1 MSGGQPS
8 IRGYLI
14 QTLIALLDALAKD
27 RPWEYVRLEPAD
39 PELEKI
45 DLLWEQA
52 TGTRAVQVKSSQ
64 NQIGKADA
72 ERWAGELETHHGG
85 ADELELVL
93 VGPCAQSVVQL
104 GRAGRVTIPPPVPL
118 NLGLL
123 CQAAAHRLALF
134 LESQNA
140 SAGRADQ
147 REALV
152 RQLGWRLA
160 QWSAESHRLSRA
172 ELAGLLEAWS
182 REEAAKLPQFPIFTA
197 PQRNPFFTGREA
209 ELELLHTR
217 LRTAGRAV
225 LSQTQAISGLGGV
238 GKTQTVLEYAHQVR
252 GDYDAVFWISA
263 ASELELRT
271 GYAQIAARLGLPHDA
286 GDAEGAMR
294 AARHWL
300 ESSPDR
306 RWLLVFD
313 NADDPQVLEVLQG
326 WLPSGSSAGHV
337 LVTSRAR
344 VLEALGLV
352 SPLALETLPAA
363 ESTAFLLKRTGRQQA
378 EAGEVTGASEL
389 AAELDG
395 LPLALEQAAAYVLDR
410 DVPFAEYL
418 ASYRRQ
424 RLALLE
430 QRGPQSGAYPQ
441 TVATTWLLN
450 FQQVS
455 AESAAAAELLRLSA
469 FLGAGAIPF
478 ELLSAGR
485 GELGETIQAALAAD
499 ESLSVYE
506 LLKPLARFS
515 LVRVDR
521 TERMYSVHRLVQ
533 EVTKWQLSEA
543 SRRAWAERA
552 VRGLDAAFPSPDFE
566 NWERCERLTSPALAA
581 CELVAT
587 YGLRREE
594 SATLINTVALY
605 LHARGRYSAAE
616 PLYQQILG
624 LNREML
630 GEHHADVAG
639 SLNNL
644 ASLYYHMGRYQ
655 PAELLYQQAVEVCRE
670 VLGDQHTDFAR
681 TLNNLAGLNYATGQ
695 YEAAESLHRQVLGI
709 RRHAL
714 GEQHPEFAQSLNNL
728 AEIFRA
734 TGRYKQAES
743 LYKQALEIR
752 RRMLGEQHPDFARS
766 ISNLAE
772 LYRVT
777 GRYGAAEPLYQQALE
792 IRRKMLGE
800 QHPDFAF
807 TLSNQALLYVCM
819 GRYDVAE
826 PLYQQALEIRRRML
840 GEQHPDFAGTLF
852 NLAALYDAT
861 GRFEQAEPLYQQALD
876 VFCQVLGPNHPHTK
890 TVQANY
896 DRARRAR

>member
-1 MSGGQPS
+1 
-8 IRGYLI
+8 LI

-39 PELEKI
+39 PDLEKI

-93 VGPCAQSVVQL
+93 VGPCAESVVQL
-104 GRAGRVTIPPPVPL
+104 GRAGRVTIPPPLPL

-134 LESQNA
+134 LESRGA
-140 SAGRADQ
+140 PAGRADQ

-160 QWSAESHRLSRA
+160 QWSAESRRLSRA

-182 REEAAKLPQFPIFTA
+182 REEAAKLPLFPIFTA

-209 ELELLHTR
+209 ELEWLHTR

-238 GKTQTVLEYAHQVR
+238 GKTQTVLEYAHQYR

-271 GYAQIAARLGLPHDA
+271 EYAQIAARLGLPHDA
-286 GDAEGAMR
+286 ADAEGAMR
-294 AARHWL
+294 AARRWL

-313 NADDPQVLEVLQG
+313 NADDPHVLKVLQG
-326 WLPSGSSAGHV
+326 WLPSGSPAGDM

-363 ESTAFLLKRTGRQQA
+363 ESTAFLLKRTGREQA
-378 EAGEVTGASEL
+378 GAGEVTGAAEL
-389 AAELDG
+389 ARELDG

-450 FQQVS
+450 FQQVA
-455 AESAAAAELLRLSA
+455 AESAAAAELLQLSA

-478 ELLSAGR
+478 ELLEAGR
-485 GELGETIQAALAAD
+485 GELGPTLGAALAAD

-521 TERMYSVHRLVQ
+521 TERTYSLHRLVQ
-533 EVTKWQLSEA
+533 EVTKGQLSEA

-552 VRGLDAAFPSPDFE
+552 VRGLNAAFPSPDFE
-566 NWERCERLTSPALAA
+566 NWATCERLAQQGLAA
-581 CELVAT
+581 SELIATCGLQSNLSARLLNDVA
-587 YGLRREE
+587 YYLKARGQYAVAESRYQQALEIRRQVLGEQHPDFA
-594 SATLINTVALY
+594 SSLNNLAALY
-605 LHARGRYSAAE
+605 GATGRYEQAE
-616 PLYQQILG
+616 PLYQQALEI
-624 LNREML
+624 
-630 GEHHADVAG
+630 
-639 SLNNL
+639 S
-644 ASLYYHMGRYQ
+644 
-655 PAELLYQQAVEVCRE
+655 
-670 VLGDQHTDFAR
+670 
-681 TLNNLAGLNYATGQ
+681 
-695 YEAAESLHRQVLGI
+695 RQV
-709 RRHAL
+709 L
-714 GEQHPEFAQSLNNL
+714 GEQHPDFAQSLNNL
-728 AEIFRA
+728 AEFYRA
-734 TGRYKQAES
+734 TGRY
-743 LYKQALEIR
+743 
-752 RRMLGEQHPDFARS
+752 EQ
-766 ISNLAE
+766 
-772 LYRVT
+772 
-777 GRYGAAEPLYQQALE
+777 AEPLYQQALE
-792 IRRKMLGE
+792 IRRQVLGE
-800 QHPDFAF
+800 QHPDFASS
-807 TLSNQALLYVCM
+807 LNNLALLYDLT
-819 GRYDVAE
+819 GRYEEAEPLYQQALEISRQVLGEQHPDFAQSLNNLAGLYSAAGRYEQAEPLFQQALEIRRQVLGEQHPDFADSLNDLAALYLATGRYEQAE
-826 PLYQQALEIRRRML
+826 PLYQQALEIRRQVL
-840 GEQHPDFAGTLF
+840 GEQHPDLASSLN
-852 NLAALYDAT
+852 NLAFLYDAT
-861 GRFEQAEPLYQQALD
+861 GRSEQAERLYQQALEIRR
-876 VFCQVLGPNHPHTK
+876 QVLGE
-890 TVQANY
+890 
-896 DRARRAR
+896 

>member
-1 MSGGQPS
+1 M
-8 IRGYLI
+8 
-14 QTLIALLDALAKD
+14 
-27 RPWEYVRLEPAD
+27 EPAD
-39 PELEKI
+39 PDLEKI

-52 TGTRAVQVKSSQ
+52 TGTPRRAGQVF
-64 NQIGKADA
+64 A
-72 ERWAGELETHHGG
+72 ESDRQGGRRTLGGGVGAHHGG

-93 VGPCAQSVVQL
+93 VGPCAESVVQL

-134 LESQNA
+134 LESQGA

-182 REEAAKLPQFPIFTA
+182 REEAAKLPLFPIFTA

-238 GKTQTVLEYAHQVR
+238 GKTQTVLEYAHQYR

-271 GYAQIAARLGLPHDA
+271 EYAQIAARLGLAHDA

-294 AARHWL
+294 AARRWL

-313 NADDPQVLEVLQG
+313 NADDPQVLKVLQG
-326 WLPSGSSAGHV
+326 WLPSGSPAGHV

-352 SPLALETLPAA
+352 SPLALATLPAA
-363 ESTAFLLKRTGRQQA
+363 ESTAFLLKRTGREQA
-378 EAGEVTGASEL
+378 GAGEVTGAAEL
-389 AAELDG
+389 ARELDG

-450 FQQVS
+450 FQQVA
-455 AESAAAAELLRLSA
+455 AESAAAAELLQLSA

-478 ELLSAGR
+478 ELLGAGR
-485 GELGETIQAALAAD
+485 GELGPTLGAALAAD

-506 LLKPLARFS
+506 LLQPLARFS

-521 TERMYSVHRLVQ
+521 TERTYSVHRLVQ
-533 EVTKWQLSEA
+533 EVTKGQLSEA

-552 VRGLDAAFPSPDFE
+552 VRGLNAAFPSPDFE
-566 NWERCERLTSPALAA
+566 NWATCERLAQQGLAA
-581 CELVAT
+581 SELIAT
-587 YGLRREE
+587 YGLQSNV
-594 SATLINTVALY
+594 SARLLNQVAFY
-605 LHARGRYSAAE
+605 LQARG
-616 PLYQQILG
+616 Q
-624 LNREML
+624 
-630 GEHHADVAG
+630 
-639 SLNNL
+639 
-644 ASLYYHMGRYQ
+644 
-655 PAELLYQQAVEVCRE
+655 
-670 VLGDQHTDFAR
+670 
-681 TLNNLAGLNYATGQ
+681 YA
-695 YEAAESLHRQVLGI
+695 
-709 RRHAL
+709 
-714 GEQHPEFAQSLNNL
+714 
-728 AEIFRA
+728 
-734 TGRYKQAES
+734 
-743 LYKQALEIR
+743 
-752 RRMLGEQHPDFARS
+752 
-766 ISNLAE
+766 
-772 LYRVT
+772 
-777 GRYGAAEPLYQQALE
+777 
-792 IRRKMLGE
+792 
-800 QHPDFAF
+800 
-807 TLSNQALLYVCM
+807 
-819 GRYDVAE
+819 VAE
-826 PLYQQALEIRRRML
+826 PLYQQALEIRRQVL
-840 GEQHPDFAGTLF
+840 GEQHPDFAQQPQQPGGAVLR
-852 NLAALYDAT
+852 D
-861 GRFEQAEPLYQQALD
+861 GPL
-876 VFCQVLGPNHPHTK
+876 
-890 TVQANY
+890 
-896 DRARRAR
+896 

>member
-1 MSGGQPS
+1 MSGGQPA

-27 RPWEYVRLEPAD
+27 RPWDYVRLEPAD
-39 PELEKI
+39 PDLEKI

-52 TGTRAVQVKSSQ
+52 SGTRAVQVKSSQ

-72 ERWAGELETHHGG
+72 ERWAEELETHHGG

-104 GRAGRVTIPPPVPL
+104 NPGGGHKVYLGGGARGQLRGALWAPAGRVTIPPPVPL
-118 NLGLL
+118 NLDLL

-134 LESQNA
+134 LESQGA

-182 REEAAKLPQFPIFTA
+182 REEAAKLPLFPIFTA

-209 ELELLHTR
+209 ELEWLHTR

-271 GYAQIAARLGLPHDA
+271 EYAQIAARLGLPHDA

-294 AARHWL
+294 AARRWL

-313 NADDPQVLEVLQG
+313 NADDPQVLDVLQG
-326 WLPSGSSAGHV
+326 WLPSSSPAGDI

-352 SPLALETLPAA
+352 SPLALATLPAA
-363 ESTAFLLKRTGRQQA
+363 ESTAFLLKRTGREQ
-378 EAGEVTGASEL
+378 AGEVTGAAEL
-389 AAELDG
+389 ARELDG

-450 FQQVS
+450 FRQVGM
-455 AESAAAAELLRLSA
+455 ESAAAAELLQLSA

-485 GELGETIQAALAAD
+485 GELGPTLGPALAAD

-521 TERMYSVHRLVQ
+521 TEQTYSVHRLVQ
-533 EVTKWQLSEA
+533 EVTKGQLSEV

-552 VRGLDAAFPSPDFE
+552 VRGLNAAFPSPQFE
-566 NWERCERLTSPALAA
+566 NWATCARLAQQGLAA
-581 CELVAT
+581 SELIAT
-587 YGLRREE
+587 YGLQSNV
-594 SATLINTVALY
+594 SARLLNQVAFY
-605 LHARGRYSAAE
+605 LAARG
-616 PLYQQILG
+616 Q
-624 LNREML
+624 
-630 GEHHADVAG
+630 
-639 SLNNL
+639 
-644 ASLYYHMGRYQ
+644 
-655 PAELLYQQAVEVCRE
+655 
-670 VLGDQHTDFAR
+670 
-681 TLNNLAGLNYATGQ
+681 YA
-695 YEAAESLHRQVLGI
+695 
-709 RRHAL
+709 
-714 GEQHPEFAQSLNNL
+714 
-728 AEIFRA
+728 
-734 TGRYKQAES
+734 
-743 LYKQALEIR
+743 
-752 RRMLGEQHPDFARS
+752 
-766 ISNLAE
+766 
-772 LYRVT
+772 
-777 GRYGAAEPLYQQALE
+777 
-792 IRRKMLGE
+792 
-800 QHPDFAF
+800 
-807 TLSNQALLYVCM
+807 
-819 GRYDVAE
+819 VAE
-826 PLYQQALEIRRRML
+826 PLYQQALEIRRQVLGEQHPNFAQSLNALASLYESTGRYEQAEPLLQQALEIRREVL
-840 GEQHPDFAGTLF
+840 GEQHPDFARSLN
-852 NLAALYDAT
+852 NLAALYDST
-861 GRFEQAEPLYQQALD
+861 GRYEQAEPLYQEALDLYRQVLGEQHPNFALSLNNLAFLYKTTGRYEQAEPLYQQALEIRRQ
-876 VFCQVLGPNHPHTK
+876 VLGEQHPNFALSLNNLAALYSATGRSEQAEPLYQQALEVLRQVLGPNHPHTK
-890 TVQANY
+890 LVQANY